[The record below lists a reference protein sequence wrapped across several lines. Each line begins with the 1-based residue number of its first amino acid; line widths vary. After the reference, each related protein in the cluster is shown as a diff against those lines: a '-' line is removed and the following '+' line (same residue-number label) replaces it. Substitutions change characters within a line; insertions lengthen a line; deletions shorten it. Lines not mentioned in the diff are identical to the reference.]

1 MEISYFSSEYAPWVL
16 YLIATPCEFYYLKY
30 PERIFYPQLP
40 PPVSSQYS
48 SLPVEVDLGV
58 VAVLWLSGIAS
69 GKCAEEGV
77 GQKAGYLVL
86 R

>member
-1 MEISYFSSEYAPWVL
+1 MEISYFSSEYSPCVL
-16 YLIATPCEFYYLKY
+16 YLIATPCESYYLKY

-40 PPVSSQYS
+40 PN
-48 SLPVEVDLGV
+48 LPVEVDLGV
-58 VAVLWLSGIAS
+58 VAVLWLSVIAS

-77 GQKAGYLVL
+77 GQKTGYLVL